1 MLYIIY
7 AWLNIQMPIG
17 LLEMVFS
24 LIPVHLAVMS
34 FITHEVRLRF
44 LYALFLCKGT
54 EAFVHAKYLSQWS
67 LFLAKIWQQPS
78 TDSSSLS
85 GYSAKFSPKF
95 LGFRPMIAS
104 LRVPQRKGTKSETKS
119 MTTDKEKTHGRLDKN
134 LKNRDL
140 SSLSR

>member
-7 AWLNIQMPIG
+7 AWLNKQMPIG

-24 LIPVHLAVMS
+24 LIQVHLAVMS

-44 LYALFLCKGT
+44 LNALFLCKGT
-54 EAFVHAKYLSQWS
+54 EAFVHAKYHSRWS

-78 TDSSSLS
+78 ADSSSLS

-95 LGFRPMIAS
+95 LGVGRRAS
-104 LRVPQRKGTKSETKS
+104 L
-119 MTTDKEKTHGRLDKN
+119 L
-134 LKNRDL
+134 
-140 SSLSR
+140 

>member
-1 MLYIIY
+1 
-7 AWLNIQMPIG
+7 MPIG

-78 TDSSSLS
+78 ADS
-85 GYSAKFSPKF
+85 YHY
-95 LGFRPMIAS
+95 
-104 LRVPQRKGTKSETKS
+104 PQRKGTKSETKS

-134 LKNRDL
+134 LKDRDL
-140 SSLSR
+140 KLTQPITFKNSAEQSTNKGG

>member
-1 MLYIIY
+1 
-7 AWLNIQMPIG
+7 MPIG

-78 TDSSSLS
+78 ADSYHYLGIPLNFHRNSL
-85 GYSAKFSPKF
+85 A
-95 LGFRPMIAS
+95 LGRRAS
-104 LRVPQRKGTKSETKS
+104 LV
-119 MTTDKEKTHGRLDKN
+119 
-134 LKNRDL
+134 
-140 SSLSR
+140 